1 MSRPG
6 AKAKMARIAGNSL
19 VLDSGDVFKITEWD
33 DLSNAAPAIRDV
45 ISKAGVVTDKK
56 GRMWYLRI
64 RKNGTFVLQVPT
76 AGGQTIQGRMESSRP
91 GAKAKFAEDAREVA
105 QEILRQL
112 GGGRFMAMVGGKNA
126 FHGTFGGKAGLQFD
140 IGKGA
145 DGGVNRVIVKLDRG
159 TDTYDM
165 EFWRIGNRGMNV
177 KKVSE
182 ASGVYADD
190 LQRIFTS
197 RTKFYTS
204 LSRPGA
210 KAKFGITNAASAFLK
225 KMLREY
231 ASMKGTRWYD
241 EAKYISDNPTEHTD
255 AEVIAAVGNL
265 KLAKSVS
272 SRPGAKAKYQK
283 EYILWALPKGETDRL
298 EERPIAEGIQT
309 PKQMDEAKRKA
320 AAAGW
325 HGFRVQILD
334 MSKPFRWMSRPG
346 AKAKMGKWESTLTKK
361 HGKTIEEYTARL
373 KGGMFKIEV
382 GEGSGGP
389 YAILYRWDDLRGLE
403 RIASGN
409 LQSLMRQAESMGA
422 KEARGVAA
430 VERLANYARP
440 GAKAKMAKYRAFVYR
455 GSPRSNVL
463 VKATEWMDSASAAE
477 DAAKQ
482 IAMSFRGKPGY
493 NSNDYFADIAQE
505 TPEGAKTVKNNV
517 RFSRPGAK
525 AKMAYAPSES
535 DMKKWMKGWTLRL
548 PMVPDAGIRH
558 FNSFEEAKR
567 YGDAKCGGFSC
578 EISYD
583 GRRVASKGA
592 LSPEGSWTKHSR
604 KGTKTGMRRMTQ
616 QETSHLKAWIGKN
629 FRTTEE
635 MMDAMTKMEK
645 VFEEDSE
652 HWESRSWPEVAKAAG
667 VWSRPGAKAKM
678 SKATDALDYIKSS
691 IANGKTVYV
700 QAGSRTT
707 KITPQTYAKWEAS
720 GRPLFK
726 MSSDGALLMASGS
739 SYVRLTLA
747 DEMLARVSAMS
758 RPGAKVR
765 NAIREGEK
773 VSASDDAVSR
783 KIRKLMDEGKPQKQ
797 AVAIA
802 LDLERRGEL

>member
-1 MSRPG
+1 MSNTRRQIAARLGMVAHPGAKAKMAAASDIIKMAQLLADVERAMMHDQPEKARNLLKQIEPIVERNKDSRELDSQGMVRAFNDYKKQLGFSRPG

-255 AEVIAAVGNL
+255 ADVIAAVGNL

-272 SRPGAKAKYQK
+272 SRPGAKA
-283 EYILWALPKGETDRL
+283 
-298 EERPIAEGIQT
+298 
-309 PKQMDEAKRKA
+309 
-320 AAAGW
+320 
-325 HGFRVQILD
+325 H
-334 MSKPFRWMSRPG
+334 
-346 AKAKMGKWESTLTKK
+346 
-361 HGKTIEEYTARL
+361 
-373 KGGMFKIEV
+373 
-382 GEGSGGP
+382 
-389 YAILYRWDDLRGLE
+389 
-403 RIASGN
+403 
-409 LQSLMRQAESMGA
+409 
-422 KEARGVAA
+422 
-430 VERLANYARP
+430 
-440 GAKAKMAKYRAFVYR
+440 
-455 GSPRSNVL
+455 
-463 VKATEWMDSASAAE
+463 
-477 DAAKQ
+477 
-482 IAMSFRGKPGY
+482 
-493 NSNDYFADIAQE
+493 
-505 TPEGAKTVKNNV
+505 
-517 RFSRPGAK
+517 
-525 AKMAYAPSES
+525 
-535 DMKKWMKGWTLRL
+535 
-548 PMVPDAGIRH
+548 
-558 FNSFEEAKR
+558 
-567 YGDAKCGGFSC
+567 
-578 EISYD
+578 
-583 GRRVASKGA
+583 
-592 LSPEGSWTKHSR
+592 
-604 KGTKTGMRRMTQ
+604 
-616 QETSHLKAWIGKN
+616 
-629 FRTTEE
+629 
-635 MMDAMTKMEK
+635 
-645 VFEEDSE
+645 
-652 HWESRSWPEVAKAAG
+652 
-667 VWSRPGAKAKM
+667 
-678 SKATDALDYIKSS
+678 
-691 IANGKTVYV
+691 
-700 QAGSRTT
+700 
-707 KITPQTYAKWEAS
+707 
-720 GRPLFK
+720 
-726 MSSDGALLMASGS
+726 
-739 SYVRLTLA
+739 
-747 DEMLARVSAMS
+747 
-758 RPGAKVR
+758 

>member
-1 MSRPG
+1 MGNAGGYHPRMADIDLTPTEEMASNAARGLELREKHGRGGTAVGVARARDIKNRKNLSPDTVRRMHSFFSRHAGNEAGGEDDAGYISFLLWGGAAGRSWAKRKSAQLDKDENAMSDTRKEIMERLGMAAHPGAKAKMGKWESTITKKDGKAIEEFTATLYGIDFKIEVKEQAGKPVATLYRWSESHGFTSMGQGNLQSMMNSAQRYAAQEAKDAGEIGRRTGMWSSRPGAKAKMAMIPIGTMRRLKKNYDEYLAYLHRNDPKRKPMSFDEFVDEHKESVKNSPMFDSNQFSRPGAKAKFGLEVGEAFEFEGKVYVVNSNADKISFLLSSLRSNSEKAMMLAAYMHKGWISYEGKRKSSRPG

-255 AEVIAAVGNL
+255 ADVIAAVGNL

-272 SRPGAKAKYQK
+272 
-283 EYILWALPKGETDRL
+283 
-298 EERPIAEGIQT
+298 
-309 PKQMDEAKRKA
+309 
-320 AAAGW
+320 
-325 HGFRVQILD
+325 
-334 MSKPFRWMSRPG
+334 
-346 AKAKMGKWESTLTKK
+346 
-361 HGKTIEEYTARL
+361 
-373 KGGMFKIEV
+373 
-382 GEGSGGP
+382 
-389 YAILYRWDDLRGLE
+389 
-403 RIASGN
+403 
-409 LQSLMRQAESMGA
+409 
-422 KEARGVAA
+422 
-430 VERLANYARP
+430 
-440 GAKAKMAKYRAFVYR
+440 
-455 GSPRSNVL
+455 
-463 VKATEWMDSASAAE
+463 
-477 DAAKQ
+477 
-482 IAMSFRGKPGY
+482 
-493 NSNDYFADIAQE
+493 
-505 TPEGAKTVKNNV
+505 
-517 RFSRPGAK
+517 
-525 AKMAYAPSES
+525 
-535 DMKKWMKGWTLRL
+535 
-548 PMVPDAGIRH
+548 
-558 FNSFEEAKR
+558 
-567 YGDAKCGGFSC
+567 
-578 EISYD
+578 
-583 GRRVASKGA
+583 
-592 LSPEGSWTKHSR
+592 
-604 KGTKTGMRRMTQ
+604 
-616 QETSHLKAWIGKN
+616 
-629 FRTTEE
+629 
-635 MMDAMTKMEK
+635 
-645 VFEEDSE
+645 
-652 HWESRSWPEVAKAAG
+652 
-667 VWSRPGAKAKM
+667 
-678 SKATDALDYIKSS
+678 
-691 IANGKTVYV
+691 
-700 QAGSRTT
+700 
-707 KITPQTYAKWEAS
+707 
-720 GRPLFK
+720 
-726 MSSDGALLMASGS
+726 
-739 SYVRLTLA
+739 
-747 DEMLARVSAMS
+747 S

-802 LDLERRGEL
+802 LDLERRGER

>member
-1 MSRPG
+1 MGKWESTLTKKHGKTIEEYTARLKGGMFKIEVGEGSGGPYAILYRWDDLRGLERIASGNLQSLMRQAESMGAKEARGVAAVERLANYARPGAKAKMGRGYSGKTFRLNTGDVVAAYDNGDPAGFANETQAQAFSDRYNLGRVFRTSRGRMFYVLPSKEESSRPG
-6 AKAKMARIAGNSL
+6 AKAKMGLSE
-19 VLDSGDVFKITEWD
+19 VLSFVNRA
-33 DLSNAAPAIRDV
+33 LQNAPAGLPRDV
-45 ISKAGVVTDKK
+45 VEESLLRYWNHTQAAKKMEQRGDLANATKHRAEAGREVRIYTELWYKMGKSASDLKAITDALNK
-56 GRMWYLRI
+56 M
-64 RKNGTFVLQVPT
+64 T
-76 AGGQTIQGRMESSRP
+76 ASRP

-255 AEVIAAVGNL
+255 ADVIAAVGNL

-272 SRPGAKAKYQK
+272 
-283 EYILWALPKGETDRL
+283 
-298 EERPIAEGIQT
+298 
-309 PKQMDEAKRKA
+309 
-320 AAAGW
+320 
-325 HGFRVQILD
+325 
-334 MSKPFRWMSRPG
+334 
-346 AKAKMGKWESTLTKK
+346 
-361 HGKTIEEYTARL
+361 
-373 KGGMFKIEV
+373 
-382 GEGSGGP
+382 
-389 YAILYRWDDLRGLE
+389 
-403 RIASGN
+403 
-409 LQSLMRQAESMGA
+409 
-422 KEARGVAA
+422 
-430 VERLANYARP
+430 
-440 GAKAKMAKYRAFVYR
+440 
-455 GSPRSNVL
+455 
-463 VKATEWMDSASAAE
+463 
-477 DAAKQ
+477 
-482 IAMSFRGKPGY
+482 
-493 NSNDYFADIAQE
+493 
-505 TPEGAKTVKNNV
+505 
-517 RFSRPGAK
+517 
-525 AKMAYAPSES
+525 
-535 DMKKWMKGWTLRL
+535 
-548 PMVPDAGIRH
+548 
-558 FNSFEEAKR
+558 
-567 YGDAKCGGFSC
+567 
-578 EISYD
+578 
-583 GRRVASKGA
+583 
-592 LSPEGSWTKHSR
+592 
-604 KGTKTGMRRMTQ
+604 
-616 QETSHLKAWIGKN
+616 
-629 FRTTEE
+629 
-635 MMDAMTKMEK
+635 
-645 VFEEDSE
+645 
-652 HWESRSWPEVAKAAG
+652 
-667 VWSRPGAKAKM
+667 
-678 SKATDALDYIKSS
+678 
-691 IANGKTVYV
+691 
-700 QAGSRTT
+700 
-707 KITPQTYAKWEAS
+707 
-720 GRPLFK
+720 
-726 MSSDGALLMASGS
+726 
-739 SYVRLTLA
+739 
-747 DEMLARVSAMS
+747 S